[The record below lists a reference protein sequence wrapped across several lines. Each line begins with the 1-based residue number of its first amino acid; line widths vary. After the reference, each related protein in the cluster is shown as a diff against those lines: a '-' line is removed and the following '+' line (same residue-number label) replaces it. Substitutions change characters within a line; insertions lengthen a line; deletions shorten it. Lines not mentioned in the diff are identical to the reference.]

1 MLESAPARET
11 RDQGAQLST
20 QESFYDESNIISGS
34 RNLINGYNQ
43 IVSYPYMTLSDKLTQ
58 RGTDRQY

>member
-43 IVSYPYMTLSDKLTQ
+43 IVSYPYNDIIW
-58 RGTDRQY
+58 